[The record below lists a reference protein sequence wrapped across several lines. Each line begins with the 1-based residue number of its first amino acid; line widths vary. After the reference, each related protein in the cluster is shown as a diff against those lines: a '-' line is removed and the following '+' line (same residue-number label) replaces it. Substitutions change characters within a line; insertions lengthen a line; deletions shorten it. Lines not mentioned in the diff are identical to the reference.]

1 MKKLVFILIVLFY
14 GQMSYAQDAV
24 IGDSQNKAVSLAKPK
39 KIRCYG
45 TIVNGDTIPT
55 VYLKPFYVIEKRKFK
70 NSFQA
75 NRYGRL
81 VRNVKKTYPYA
92 KIAGKKM
99 KDYNAMIKGKTE
111 AEKKKLM
118 AKAEKELV
126 GQFEKDIKNLTF
138 TQGHILLKLIDRE
151 TGNSSYQLIKDMR
164 GNLSAS
170 LWQSLARVFS
180 TDLKAKYDPDG
191 DDKQV
196 EEIVLLIERGEI

>member
-1 MKKLVFILIVLFY
+1 M
-14 GQMSYAQDAV
+14 
-24 IGDSQNKAVSLAKPK
+24 
-39 KIRCYG
+39 
-45 TIVNGDTIPT
+45 T
-55 VYLKPFYVIEKRKFK
+55 
-70 NSFQA
+70 
-75 NRYGRL
+75 
-81 VRNVKKTYPYA
+81 
-92 KIAGKKM
+92 
-99 KDYNAMIKGKTE
+99 
-111 AEKKKLM
+111 
-118 AKAEKELV
+118 KAEKELV